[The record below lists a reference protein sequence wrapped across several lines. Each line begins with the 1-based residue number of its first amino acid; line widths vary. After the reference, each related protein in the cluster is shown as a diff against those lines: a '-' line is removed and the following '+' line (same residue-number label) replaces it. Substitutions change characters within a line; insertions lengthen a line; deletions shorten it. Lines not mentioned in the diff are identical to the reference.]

1 MNVEL
6 TSCDDQTIRE
16 RVQAAGVVGAG
27 GAGFPTH
34 IKLQA
39 RVDTFLVNAAECEPM
54 LKVDQ
59 QLMAQQASRLL
70 RGVHYAMKATG
81 ASSGIIAQVCP
92 GTSVIFAARVLR
104 PKRRSRICEYSN
116 PRRNNPD
123 SINSVCVVNGRA
135 CQ

>member
-1 MNVEL
+1 MNVGL
-6 TSCDDQTIRE
+6 ISCDDQTIRE

-59 QLMAQQASRLL
+59 QLMVQQASRLL

-81 ASSGIIAQVCP
+81 ASSGIIALKEKYQRAINALTP
-92 GTSVIFAARVLR
+92 LL
-104 PKRRSRICEYSN
+104 P
-116 PRRNNPD
+116 PD
-123 SINSVCVVNGRA
+123 IRLHILPDV
-135 CQ
+135 

>member
-54 LKVDQ
+54 LK
-59 QLMAQQASRLL
+59 ASALYPA
-70 RGVHYAMKATG
+70 V
-81 ASSGIIAQVCP
+81 
-92 GTSVIFAARVLR
+92 
-104 PKRRSRICEYSN
+104 RITTFYWLTCA
-116 PRRNNPD
+116 
-123 SINSVCVVNGRA
+123 GRK
-135 CQ
+135 

>member
-39 RVDTFLVNAAECEPM
+39 RVDTFLVNAAEFEFFKGFAQAFDFSGHVIDGALIFFLGGHQQQVLGIGQALLLLSMLVGTFCRLNNAGTEPAGNTPAHH
-54 LKVDQ
+54 Q
-59 QLMAQQASRLL
+59 QQAEQPFVRP
-70 RGVHYAMKATG
+70 G
-81 ASSGIIAQVCP
+81 AGA
-92 GTSVIFAARVLR
+92 
-104 PKRRSRICEYSN
+104 
-116 PRRNNPD
+116 
-123 SINSVCVVNGRA
+123 
-135 CQ
+135 